1 MTPSSQPVELPQGDP
16 RLLDNP
22 LAQQLLGSTE
32 LARLAYTGR
41 DGTPRVVPVG
51 FVWDGAELLVA
62 TFANSP
68 KVAALQARPDVALTI
83 DRAGPPPEVLTL
95 RGRVDVQYVEGVAP
109 EYRQM
114 QEKYYGAEQAA
125 AVVADLERA
134 GARTAVLRLRPA
146 WVGVLDFQTRF
157 PGAVAAAL
165 GSG

>member
-1 MTPSSQPVELPQGDP
+1 MTTSSRLTDLTQGDP
-16 RLLDNP
+16 QLIGHP
-22 LAQQLLGSTE
+22 VAQQLLGSTE
-32 LARLAYTGR
+32 LARLAYVGR

-51 FVWDGAELLVA
+51 FVWDGTELVVA

-68 KVAALQARPDVALTI
+68 KVAALRARPDVALSI

-95 RGRVDVQYVEGVAP
+95 RGRVAVQYVEGVPP

-114 QEKYYGAEQAA
+114 QEKYYGADQAA

-134 GARTAVLRLRPA
+134 GARMAVLRLRPS
-146 WVGVLDFQTRF
+146 WVGVLDFRTRF

-165 GSG
+165 GSD